1 MKADPA
7 VGAGTRTA
15 LSSLGEPGVALASP
29 SRDASLRDRVA
40 DWILAHVWALAVWGA
55 LVVWSVVLFVEVRS
69 DYLGFRLARFDL
81 GNMVQAV
88 WSTTHGRPLEVT
100 LLSGE
105 QAERLA
111 SHVDPILALF
121 APLWLLWPSPLAL
134 AAVQIAVCGLGA
146 LPVFW
151 LGRRHLASEKAAAL
165 LAVAYLAYPW
175 LAWTALDAM
184 HPVTL
189 AIPLFLYAIWFLD
202 TERVWAFALCAI
214 LIAATG
220 ELMGLPVA
228 ALGLWFWFARGHRS
242 AGLAIAA
249 SGFAWSVL
257 AIKVIVPAFH
267 RSDSPF
273 YAYYATIGG
282 SPEGVLKTA
291 LTDPGAIA
299 SQLLTHTDLGYLVW
313 LSAPLAGLFLLA
325 PGLAAVALPQL
336 LANTLSDSPA
346 MSGPQHQYIAAV
358 IPFLI
363 AATVIGLS
371 RLSRDRRVLGAA
383 LVLVPSA
390 VLTVYAG
397 PWAGSPAAVALWYQ
411 DPVPSQHVA
420 ALDDAIA
427 LVPDDA
433 PVSATNKAGSHLS
446 ARRYFYSPP
455 MLGRAQWVVLD
466 TQDPWVVGKAVNL
479 TLGPYPEL
487 LASFRQRIS
496 RDTDWAKVFEEDG
509 VLVFRRA
516 TSP

>member
-1 MKADPA
+1 MLRKMASRAPA
-7 VGAGTRTA
+7 NIPA
-15 LSSLGEPGVALASP
+15 ALAP
-29 SRDASLRDRVA
+29 SAEASRRSRAAAWSV
-40 DWILAHVWALAVWGA
+40 AHVWALAVWGA
-55 LVVWSVVLFVEVRS
+55 LVVWSTLLFVEVRS

-88 WSTTHGRPLEVT
+88 WSTAHGRPLEMT

-105 QAERLA
+105 QATRLA
-111 SHVDPILALF
+111 SHVDPVLALF

-134 AAVQIAVCGLGA
+134 AAVQIAACALGA

-165 LAVAYLAYPW
+165 LALAYLAYPW

-202 TERVWAFALCAI
+202 TERVWGFALCAI

-228 ALGLWFWFARGHRS
+228 ALGLWYWLARGHCR
-242 AGLAIAA
+242 AGLAIATA
-249 SGFAWSVL
+249 GFAWSLL

-267 RSDSPF
+267 DADSPF

-299 SQLLTHTDLGYLVW
+299 SQLFTHTDLGYLVW
-313 LSAPLAGLFLLA
+313 LSAPLAGLFVLA
-325 PGLAAVALPQL
+325 PGLTAVALPQL
-336 LANTLSDSPA
+336 LTNGLSDSPA
-346 MSGPQHQYIAAV
+346 MSGPQHQYVAAV

-371 RLSRDRRVLGAA
+371 RLSRDRQ
-383 LVLVPSA
+383 
-390 VLTVYAG
+390 G

-411 DPVPSQHVA
+411 DPVPAKHVA

-455 MLGRAQWVVLD
+455 MLGRAQWIVLD

-479 TLGPYPEL
+479 TLGPYPGL
-487 LASFRQRIS
+487 LASFRQRIERS
-496 RDTDWAKVFEEDG
+496 PAWAKVFEQDG

-516 TSP
+516 SSG